1 MNIYLPVSLG
11 EAIDKYSILILKSE
25 NLTGLRQ
32 VEVNLEISILE
43 KELDKYLIK
52 FNDLYLKLKH
62 VNYIIWKQM
71 DALRDDDSIS
81 NKTFGFL
88 AYQCTLSNDVR
99 FRIKNKINLLSQSL
113 IKEQKAYFVKTLK
126 LIFTDF
132 ADTNVFREL
141 IYELSFIYDAILI
154 ELKDP
159 SAYLEYFKDDPT
171 VLINQK
177 SEKGYKI
184 IRTEKITKDINPE
197 ILVKNLKI
205 PDIYFDLLKITK

>member
-32 VEVNLEISILE
+32 EEVNLEISILE

-81 NKTFGFL
+81 NNTFGFL

-99 FRIKNKINLLSQSL
+99 FRIKNKI
-113 IKEQKAYFVKTLK
+113 KM
-126 LIFTDF
+126 
-132 ADTNVFREL
+132 
-141 IYELSFIYDAILI
+141 
-154 ELKDP
+154 
-159 SAYLEYFKDDPT
+159 
-171 VLINQK
+171 
-177 SEKGYKI
+177 
-184 IRTEKITKDINPE
+184 KITLNCLE
-197 ILVKNLKI
+197 IK
-205 PDIYFDLLKITK
+205 